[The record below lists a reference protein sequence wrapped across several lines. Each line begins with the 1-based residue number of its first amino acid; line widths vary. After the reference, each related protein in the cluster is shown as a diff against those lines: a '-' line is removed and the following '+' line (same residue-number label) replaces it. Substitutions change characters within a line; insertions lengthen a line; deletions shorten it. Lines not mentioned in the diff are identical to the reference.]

1 MSAIDYFTVVGFL
14 SKPLYKYE
22 GEVGLVLKQTSFFS

>member
-1 MSAIDYFTVVGFL
+1 MPAMDYFTVVGFL

-22 GEVGLVLKQTSFFS
+22 GDVGLVLKQTSFFS

>member
-1 MSAIDYFTVVGFL
+1 MPAIDYFTVVGFL